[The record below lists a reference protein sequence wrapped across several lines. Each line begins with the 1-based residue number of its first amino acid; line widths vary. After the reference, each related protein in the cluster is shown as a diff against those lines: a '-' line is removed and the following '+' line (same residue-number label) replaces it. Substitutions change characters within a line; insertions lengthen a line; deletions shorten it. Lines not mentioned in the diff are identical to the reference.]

1 MVRGDQRATKQ
12 GEVPGR
18 GMGVWR
24 WWVWD
29 GEARGDTQAVS
40 LRWLHS
46 KWQCRTDVAAVEAS
60 WDWVLWGSVGH

>member
-1 MVRGDQRATKQ
+1 MRGDQRATKQ

-46 KWQCRTDVAAVEAS
+46 RQHCCNNIAEVKAG
-60 WDWVLWGSVGH
+60 WGRVWG